1 MTKRYNPHPQPIKKL
16 KGFLRGMDTTIERED
31 DRFEAI
37 TMDMEKIKS
46 MIAEIE
52 DIDLIDEIVN
62 ACRINAIE
70 RIRRAGSLRQ
80 IRGWTGIN
88 NGNLSQYLNEKKHVS
103 TETLIKIAKQIR
115 DNKNKMNPDET

>member
-1 MTKRYNPHPQPIKKL
+1 MAKL
-16 KGFLRGMDTTIERED
+16 SEREPGL
-31 DRFEAI
+31 FGAVI
-37 TMDMEKIKS
+37 TMDINKIKS

-62 ACRINAIE
+62 ECRINAIE
-70 RIRRAGSLRQ
+70 HIRRAGSLRQ

-103 TETLIKIAKQIR
+103 TETLIKFAKQIR
-115 DNKNKMNPDET
+115 DSKNQMSSDET

>member
-1 MTKRYNPHPQPIKKL
+1 
-16 KGFLRGMDTTIERED
+16 
-31 DRFEAI
+31 
-37 TMDMEKIKS
+37 MDMEKIKS